1 MGRTGSYANSLFR
14 ELKRRRVAKTT
25 LFYVVLCWGALEV
38 GDILIPT
45 LEMEAE
51 LASQLFLYTAIAG
64 FPVVL
69 ALAWFFQITPQGI
82 VKTIPFVDR
91 RVLNNISPIND
102 RRHESVTTYFRDE
115 ESSLGDHWFIT
126 AESGPLTGLS
136 YAVSRPLVLGRTP
149 DCEITMPG
157 PRISRHHARLYLE
170 DEALIIEDLG
180 STNGSLVNGKL
191 LEGKQVL
198 RNGDE
203 LLFQDVLFRVAEN
216 YAWGDGKASALSQT
230 TFIKPVDDSDSS

>member
-1 MGRTGSYANSLFR
+1 MGNIGKYANSLFR
-14 ELKRRRVAKTT
+14 ELKRRRVAKTS

-51 LASQLFLYTAIAG
+51 LAAQLFLYTAIAG
-64 FPVVL
+64 FPVVI

-91 RVLNNISPIND
+91 RVLSNISPIND
-102 RRHESVTTYFRDE
+102 RRHEGMTTYFRDE
-115 ESSLGDHWFIT
+115 EDSLGDHWFIT
-126 AESGPLTGLS
+126 AESGVLTGLS
-136 YAVSRPLVLGRTP
+136 YAVSRSLILGRTP
-149 DCEITMPG
+149 DCEITLPG
-157 PRISRHHARLYLE
+157 SRISRRHARLYVQDDL
-170 DEALIIEDLG
+170 LMIEDLD

-191 LEGKQVL
+191 LDGKLTL

-203 LLFQDVLFRVAEN
+203 LLFQDMLFRVSEN

-230 TFIKPVDDSDSS
+230 TFIKPIDLDQRQ